1 MAASLSDTVWLSEK
15 RLNLLLL
22 LMEGPRDIDQIK
34 TSLNV
39 TSRGMMPQIKKLKEK
54 YLIVED
60 GGSYKLSNIG
70 DLVIKKVLPLLNTL
84 SMVSQN
90 REYWEQRDLDIL
102 PPHLFTRIQELGNYL
117 LIEPDLNYT
126 FEIPREFT
134 ENLRRSRNINSII
147 SFFRPEYP
155 SLYCELLTTADKVT
169 IILSDSVFE
178 RMKDTCQD
186 ELQTLMD
193 SPKSEVYLYPENS
206 RPPAL
211 DVSDWFMYI
220 SFFNQ
225 LGRYDHRDIMSF
237 DDSALKWGMELFEHS
252 KSVSKRIDG

>member
-1 MAASLSDTVWLSEK
+1 MVASLSDTVWLSEK

-54 YLIVED
+54 YLVVENED
-60 GGSYKLSNIG
+60 YYKLSNIG
-70 DLVIKKVLPLLNTL
+70 ELVVRKVLPLLNTL
-84 SMVSQN
+84 NMVSQN
-90 REYWEQRDLDIL
+90 HDYWEERDLDIL
-102 PPHLFTRIQELGNYL
+102 PPHLFSRLQELGNYL

-134 ENLRRSRNINSII
+134 QNLQRSRDINSII

-155 SLYCELLTTADKVT
+155 SLYCELLKTADRIT

-178 RMKDTCQD
+178 RMKNTCQD
-186 ELQTLMD
+186 ELQTLLE
-193 SPKSEVYLYPENS
+193 SPKCEVYLYPEHS

-211 DVSDWFMYI
+211 DVSDWFMYV
-220 SFFNQ
+220 SFFNK

-237 DDSALKWGMELFEHS
+237 DESALNWGRELFEYS
-252 KSVSKRIDG
+252 KSISKRIDG

>member
-1 MAASLSDTVWLSEK
+1 MASSLSDTVWLSEK

-54 YLIVED
+54 YLIVEE
-60 GGSYKLSNIG
+60 GYNYKLSNLGALI
-70 DLVIKKVLPLLNTL
+70 VRKVLPLLNTL
-84 SMVSQN
+84 SMISQN
-90 REYWEQRDLDIL
+90 REYWEQRDLDVL
-102 PPHLFTRIQELGNYL
+102 PTHLFSRIHELGNYL
-117 LIEPDLNYT
+117 LIDPDLNYT

-134 ENLRRSRNINSII
+134 ENLQRSRDINSII

-155 SLYCELLTTADKVT
+155 SLYCELLETAEKLT
-169 IILSDSVFE
+169 LILSDSVFE
-178 RMKDTCQD
+178 RMQNTCLD
-186 ELQTLMD
+186 ELQMLLA
-193 SPKSEVYLYPENS
+193 SPKCEVYLYPENS

-237 DDSALKWGMELFEHS
+237 DESALKWGMELFEYS
-252 KSVSKRIDG
+252 KSLSKRIDG

>member
-39 TSRGMMPQIKKLKEK
+39 TSRSIMPQIKKLKEK

-60 GGSYKLSNIG
+60 GSYYKLSNIG
-70 DLVIKKVLPLLNTL
+70 KLVVRKVLPLLNSL
-84 SMVSQN
+84 NMVNQHY
-90 REYWEQRDLDIL
+90 EYWEERDLDIL
-102 PPHLFTRIQELGNYL
+102 PPSLFSRLQELGNYL

-134 ENLRRSRNINSII
+134 QNLQRSRDINSII

-155 SLYCELLTTADKVT
+155 SLYCGLLKTADRIT

-178 RMKDTCQD
+178 RMKNTCQD
-186 ELQTLMD
+186 ELQMLMD
-193 SPKSEVYLYPENS
+193 SPICKLYLYPEQS

-211 DVSDWFMYI
+211 NVSDWFMYV
-220 SFFNQ
+220 SFFNKV
-225 LGRYDHRDIMSF
+225 GRYDHRDIISF
-237 DDSALKWGMELFEHS
+237 DKSALQWGRELFEYI
-252 KSVSKRIDG
+252 KSISKRIDG